1 VDGIVLLVAGSRKE
15 LRIDRIV
22 MFKGDNKMKK
32 LLVGTLFL
40 ALVLVLPVP
49 TMARVNVNVGISLPP
64 IVFGG
69 PPELVVIP
77 ETNVYAVPGVDADIY
92 FYGGWWWRPWEG
104 QWYRSRNYDS
114 GWGYYQGRP
123 SFYRSVP
130 SDWRNNYKENRWK
143 GHPWNQQ
150 RVPHQQVQQNWRGWE
165 KNKHWEKQNSWG
177 VQGLKKS
184 GKQSQQ
190 PSRNVQQHEQ
200 QGNHG
205 RGRN

>member
-1 VDGIVLLVAGSRKE
+1 
-15 LRIDRIV
+15 
-22 MFKGDNKMKK
+22 MKK
-32 LLVGTLFL
+32 LLFGTLFL

-49 TMARVNVNVGISLPP
+49 TMARVSVNVGISLPP
-64 IVFGG
+64 IVFPG
-69 PPELVVIP
+69 PPQLVVIP
-77 ETNVYAVPGVDADIY
+77 ETNVYAVPDVDTDIF

-104 QWYRSRNYDS
+104 KWYRSHNYDS
-114 GWGYYQGRP
+114 GWGYYRGRP

-130 SDWRNNYKENRWK
+130 SGWRNDYRENRWK
-143 GHPWNQQ
+143 GNQWNQQ

-177 VQGLKKS
+177 VQGLN
-184 GKQSQQ
+184 KQQKRSQQ

-200 QGNHG
+200 QGNHE

>member
-1 VDGIVLLVAGSRKE
+1 
-15 LRIDRIV
+15 
-22 MFKGDNKMKK
+22 MKK
-32 LLVGTLFL
+32 LLLGTLFL
-40 ALVLVLPVP
+40 ALVFVFPAP

-77 ETNVYAVPGVDADIY
+77 ETNVYAVPSVDADIY

-104 QWYRSRNYDS
+104 KWYRSHNYDS
-114 GWGYYQGRP
+114 GWGYYRGSP

-130 SDWRNNYKENRWK
+130 SGWRNDYRQNRWK
-143 GHPWNQQ
+143 GNQWNHQTV
-150 RVPHQQVQQNWRGWE
+150 RHQQVQQNWRGWE

-177 VQGLKKS
+177 VQGLKKP

-190 PSRNVQQHEQ
+190 PSRNVQQHER
-200 QGNHG
+200 QGDHE